1 MLPAVGEELLG
12 TTSLFRNE
20 VAMRGLFQS
29 LDKFRRLTS
38 KVLVA
43 SHSASCTG
51 LEKAP
56 GRAAVT
62 AALLRRAQLSDHST
76 EMRSPVTFPATSK
89 RKLPEGS

>member
-1 MLPAVGEELLG
+1 VLPAVGEELLG

-51 LEKAP
+51 LEKAQ
-56 GRAAVT
+56 GRAAVA
-62 AALLRRAQLSDHST
+62 AALLRRAQRLGSLN
-76 EMRSPVTFPATSK
+76 RNAFPRDVALFTPASSML
-89 RKLPEGS
+89 R

>member
-1 MLPAVGEELLG
+1 VLPAVGEELLG

-51 LEKAP
+51 LEKA
-56 GRAAVT
+56 
-62 AALLRRAQLSDHST
+62 
-76 EMRSPVTFPATSK
+76 
-89 RKLPEGS
+89 